1 MCALHNAESFL
12 KKAEKECS
20 EAEIFFSSSESF
32 LFKTVLDRIESFDSS
47 SSSGYGIRV
56 VKGGR
61 IGFSF
66 FTDERGFGAALKN
79 AVHAA
84 KFSSVRLSFPGKSKY
99 AELKGLY
106 SKKLEKM
113 KEKVA
118 GEVVSMTEISGRSHS
133 NQNLVS
139 YDEEASRIINSN
151 GVDFESRENSLG
163 AVSSAQFRECVSSY
177 SFNSREHFRLDAVSQ
192 KAGDYAEKFQGGK
205 KVSGEF
211 DIVLHP
217 GVVFGMIGEILEGAV
232 DGEEAFRRQSPFA
245 GKIGERVANE
255 SFSLYDNPLREG
267 GVMSFA
273 CDDEGVPAKRKP
285 IIERG
290 VLKNFVYDLKAAS
303 FAKKRPSGN
312 ATRSFASAPSLG
324 LTNVEAKSV
333 DYVPFVDLDGVF
345 VYDVI
350 GMHNA
355 NALTG
360 DFSLEISNAAFL
372 KNGELTRPLAKCSI
386 TGNFFDL
393 LKSVRL
399 ADDFQSHASYY
410 GPSWVY
416 RGKIV

>member
-1 MCALHNAESFL
+1 MHNVNIEILL
-12 KKAEKECS
+12 KKAEKECN
-20 EAEIFFSSSESF
+20 EAEIFYASSDSY

-61 IGFSF
+61 VGFSY
-66 FTDERGFGAALKN
+66 FTDEKGFGAALKN
-79 AVHAA
+79 ALHAS
-84 KFSSVRLSFPGKSKY
+84 KFSNIKFSFPKKSKY

-106 SKKLEKM
+106 SKKLASK
-113 KEKVA
+113 K
-118 GEVVSMTEISGRSHS
+118 GEIAEEVIGMAEIKGRSHS
-133 NQNLVS
+133 NQNFVS
-139 YDEEASRIINSN
+139 YDEETSRIINSS

-163 AVSSAQFRECVSSY
+163 ATSSAQFKECVSSY
-177 SFNSREHFRLDAVSQ
+177 SFNSREPFKLARVSQ

-205 KVSGEF
+205 KASGEY

-217 GVVFGMIGEILEGAV
+217 AVVFGMIEEIFEDAI
-232 DGEEAFRRQSPFA
+232 DGEEAFRKQSPFT
-245 GKIGERVANE
+245 GKLGKKVANE

-273 CDDEGVPAKRKP
+273 CDDEGIPAKRKP

-290 VLKNFVYDLKAAS
+290 VLKNFIYDLKAAS
-303 FAKKRPSGN
+303 LARVKSSGN
-312 ATRSFASAPSLG
+312 ATRSFSSMPSLG
-324 LTNVEAKSV
+324 LTNVEAKA
-333 DYVPFVDLDGVF
+333 DAYVPFGDLDGVF

-372 KNGELTRPLAKCSI
+372 KNGELTRPLSKCSI
-386 TGNFFDL
+386 TGNFFDV

-399 ADDFQSHASYY
+399 SDDFQSHGTYY